1 MSNVESG
8 FYLKKNLMI
17 FFSVVRSLKHRYVD
31 LGWKMK
37 GFDVFH
43 AGLLA
48 YVLNKIEKRAHV

>member
-1 MSNVESG
+1 
-8 FYLKKNLMI
+8 MI

-48 YVLNKIEKRAHV
+48 YVLNKIEKRAHVLNFSSLYIYIHD